1 MEALFKEV
9 QVDKITDKIVD
20 QLEDL
25 IKQGRLVPGNKLPSE
40 RQLIQM
46 LGVGRS
52 SLREALNKLETMG
65 FVEIKKRRGIFVK
78 SIDSTFRLE
87 PMKRMMEENKNRI
100 VQLYEIRGDLEQASA
115 FAAAENRNEQ
125 DLAEIRQCLEKFE
138 SETRQIEF
146 KWELDQAFH
155 CAVARASHN
164 FFRIHVVNSIFDF
177 SKEFIKP
184 IIERFAGFKENSAAI
199 AGHHNAIFKAIK
211 EKNREEAGRIMKEH
225 LDWTNQRLVE
235 HFQSIVDTSTTPI
248 ITPDSTERVGL
259 NRNPVIS

>member
-9 QVDKITDKIVD
+9 QVEKITDKIVD
-20 QLEDL
+20 QLEQL
-25 IKQGRLVPGNKLPSE
+25 IKQGKLAPGNRLPSE
-40 RQLIQM
+40 RQLIDM

-65 FVEIKKRRGIFVK
+65 YVEIKKRKGIFVK
-78 SIDSTFRLE
+78 SIDSTLQLD

-100 VQLYEIRGDLEQASA
+100 VQLYEIRSDLEQASA

-125 DLAEIRQCLEKFE
+125 DLAEIQQCLDNFE
-138 SETRQIEF
+138 SEARQINF

-155 CAVARASHN
+155 CAIARASHN

-184 IIERFAGFKENSAAI
+184 IIEGFAGYKENSSAI
-199 AGHHNAIFKAIK
+199 ANHHEAIFKAIK
-211 EKNREEAGRIMKEH
+211 EKNPDQASKTMKEH

-235 HFQSIVDTSTTPI
+235 HFQSIVVTTK
-248 ITPDSTERVGL
+248 S
-259 NRNPVIS
+259 